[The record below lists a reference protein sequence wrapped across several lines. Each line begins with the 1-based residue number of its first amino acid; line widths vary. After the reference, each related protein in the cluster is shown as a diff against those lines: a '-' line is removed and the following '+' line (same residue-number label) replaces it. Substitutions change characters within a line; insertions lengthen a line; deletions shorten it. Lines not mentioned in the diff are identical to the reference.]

1 MRGALRRMVARV
13 PFLKA
18 FAVLARRLWRERSFL
33 PEIFADLRET
43 RQEARFLRDFSAGG
57 DGRRVLILAGDDDSI
72 YCCKQFALVANGL
85 RLRGWRPVV
94 LFRNRGSWLGRKYF
108 EAYGITEFV
117 YLDDI
122 GLTPAERAACRR
134 EADRYLVGDL
144 SLQRIKA
151 WRFDEAWLGP
161 HMISTLS
168 RLRFEGMPDFADPA
182 IRELLSRILPES
194 LEHVLR
200 ARKLVDRHAVRMA
213 LGIEVNYSV
222 FGPIVDTCVGRGID
236 VVQLIQP
243 WKDDALIF
251 KRLTRQTRRD
261 HPASVDRATLDRIV
275 ATDWTPE
282 HERQIDQM
290 FADRYGGKWFLQSRN
305 QQNTRVFS
313 RDELVQHLGLAP
325 DRPIAAVFSH
335 VLWDAN
341 LFYGD
346 DLFEDYGDWFVQ
358 TVKAACANPN
368 LNWLIKIHPA
378 NMWKRAYESIQQEFA
393 EIALIARYV
402 GSLPPHV
409 RILPA
414 DTEIGTLALFQSID
428 YGVTVRGTTGMELPC
443 FGKPCLTAGTGRY
456 SGLGFTID
464 SESREEYLARL
475 ARLHLQP
482 PMGASEVQRAK
493 WHAYAAFVLR
503 PWTMISA
510 KSCFSY
516 NAQGRSPFDHNLRL
530 TVSSIQDI
538 ERNGD
543 LPAWSQWAQGT
554 EVDFLS
560 SYGPLALAPSPVATS
575 SSSGPSFQGGLK
587 SVST

>member
-1 MRGALRRMVARV
+1 MRGALRRVVTRV
-13 PFLKA
+13 PLLKA
-18 FAVLARRLWRERSFL
+18 AAVAARRLWRERSFL
-33 PEIFADLRET
+33 PEVVADLQTT
-43 RQEARFLRDFSAGG
+43 RQEARFLRNWPARR
-57 DGRRVLILAGDDDSI
+57 DGPHVLIMAGDDDSI
-72 YCCKQFALVANGL
+72 YSCKQFALVATGL

-94 LFRNRGSWLGRKYF
+94 MFRNRGSWLGRKYF
-108 EAYGITEFV
+108 EAYGISDFL

-122 GLTPAERAACRR
+122 SLTGGEREACRR
-134 EADRYLVGDL
+134 EADSYLAGDL

-151 WRFDEAWLGP
+151 WRFGEAWLGP

-168 RLRFEGMPDFADPA
+168 RLRFEGMPDFGDPA
-182 IRELLSRILPES
+182 IRELLARFLPES

-200 ARKLVDRHAVRMA
+200 ARKLIDQQPARMA

-222 FGPIVDTCVGRGID
+222 FGPIVDTCVARGID

-251 KRLTRQTRRD
+251 KRLTRKTRRD

-275 ATDWTPE
+275 TTEWTPQ

-305 QQNTRVFS
+305 QQNTRSFS
-313 RDELVQHLGLAP
+313 RDELVKHLNLAP
-325 DRPIAAVFSH
+325 EKPIATVFSH

-341 LFYGD
+341 LFYGE

-358 TVKAACANPN
+358 TVKAACANPH

-378 NMWKRAYESIQQEFA
+378 NVWKRAYESVRNEFA
-393 EIALIARYV
+393 ELALIAKYV
-402 GSLPPHV
+402 GPLPTHV

-414 DTEIGTLALFQSID
+414 DTEIGTLALFKAID
-428 YGVTVRGTTGMELPC
+428 YGITVRGTTGMELPC

-456 SGLGFTID
+456 SGLGFTVD
-464 SESREEYLARL
+464 SGTREEYLARL
-475 ARLHLQP
+475 ASLHLQ
-482 PMGASEVQRAK
+482 ASLKPLEVQRAK

-510 KSCFSY
+510 KSSFNY
-516 NAQGRSPFDHNLRL
+516 NRQGRSPLDHNLHL
-530 TVSSIQDI
+530 TVTSVREI
-538 ERNGD
+538 EMNGD
-543 LPAWSQWAQGT
+543 LSEWGEWSEGSD
-554 EVDFLS
+554 VDFVGRS
-560 SYGPLALAPSPVATS
+560 GPLALVS
-575 SSSGPSFQGGLK
+575 SSEGATAASNTAAHIDSN
-587 SVST
+587 SASH